1 MSVKLKM
8 SVEMEQILKT
18 LRKIDAEEKQLM
30 KQEQK
35 NQEIELKEAIC
46 NNIKENIA
54 NSPSMNLVS
63 EEVLEDGSVVITVNV

>member
-1 MSVKLKM
+1 
-8 SVEMEQILKT
+8 
-18 LRKIDAEEKQLM
+18 M

-63 EEVLEDGSVVITVNV
+63 EEILEDGSVVITVNV